1 MATDAATPA
10 AAQLEPGGRHM
21 SRATRRAIAF
31 YAFISPWLIGFLL
44 LTTVPM
50 IVGFAISFTNYD
62 GLSVADID
70 FKGLDNYERI
80 FTRDRDAGYALGR
93 TILWG
98 LLNVPI
104 WLIGSFTLALI
115 LDRSIRAVGIFRTI
129 FYLPSIIPIVSVVW
143 VWRAVL
149 NQNGGLLNGVISLF
163 RENTAIIWTSGDLAI
178 VSATIMSVW
187 AGLGGGMIIF
197 LAGLQN
203 IPISLKEAAFIDG
216 AGEWRVLRHVIIPLM
231 TPVIFF
237 QLILSI
243 IGSIQQFVLP
253 MILAG
258 IQGFSGQLGAV
269 PPRSIYL
276 YMVHVNLQVFARG
289 RFGYGMALLWV
300 LFVGIV
306 LFTVIV
312 FWTSRFWV
320 FYENEPDRNAA
331 KA

>member
-1 MATDAATPA
+1 MATEAATST
-10 AAQLEPGGRHM
+10 AAQAELAGRHM
-21 SRATRRAIAF
+21 SRRTRRAIAF

-44 LTTVPM
+44 LTAVPM
-50 IVGFAISFTNYD
+50 FVGFLTSLTNYD
-62 GLSVADID
+62 GLNINNLK
-70 FKGLDNYERI
+70 FLGLDNYARI
-80 FTRDRDAGYALGR
+80 LDDSNAMYAMGR
-93 TILWG
+93 TLLWTA
-98 LLNVPI
+98 LNVPI
-104 WLIGSFTLALI
+104 WLIASFTLALI

-149 NQNGGLLNGVISLF
+149 NQNGGLLNGFLSLF

-178 VSATIMSVW
+178 YSATVISVW

-203 IPISLKEAAFIDG
+203 IPSELKEAAYIDG
-216 AGEWRVLRHVIIPLM
+216 AGEGRVIRHVIMPLM

-243 IGSIQQFVLP
+243 ISAIQQFVLP
-253 MILAG
+253 MILAS

-276 YMVHVNLQVFARG
+276 YMVHVNLQIFTRQ
-289 RFGYGMALLWV
+289 RFGYGMSLLWV
-300 LFVGIV
+300 LFIV
-306 LFTVIV
+306 IVIFTIIV
-312 FWTSRFWV
+312 FWTSRYWV
-320 FYENEPDRNAA
+320 YYETDQR
-331 KA
+331 KSS

>member
-1 MATDAATPA
+1 MATDAAA
-10 AAQLEPGGRHM
+10 SASAQIGATGRHM
-21 SRATRRAIAF
+21 SRANRRAIAF
-31 YAFISPWLIGFLL
+31 YAFISPWLIGFVL
-44 LTTVPM
+44 LTAVPM
-50 IVGFAISFTNYD
+50 IAGFLISLTNYD
-62 GLSVADID
+62 GLNINDLK
-70 FKGLDNYERI
+70 FMGLENYARI
-80 FTRDRDAGYALGR
+80 AEDRNALYALER
-93 TILWG
+93 TALWG

-115 LDRSIRAVGIFRTI
+115 LDRSIRAVGLFRTI

-163 RENTAIIWTSGDLAI
+163 RPGTAIIWTSGDLAI
-178 VSATIMSVW
+178 MSATIMSVW

-203 IPISLKEAAFIDG
+203 IPTELKEAAYIDG
-216 AGEWRVLRHVIIPLM
+216 AGEWRVIRSVIIPLM

-237 QLILSI
+237 QFILSI
-243 IGSIQQFVLP
+243 IGSVQQFVLP

-276 YMVHVNLQVFARG
+276 YMVHVNLQIFTRQ

-300 LFVGIV
+300 LFTIIV
-306 LFTVIV
+306 VFTIVV

-320 FYENEPDRNAA
+320 FYENDPA
-331 KA
+331 KR

>member
-1 MATDAATPA
+1 MATDAAAPA
-10 AAQLEPGGRHM
+10 AAQIGPTGRHM
-21 SRATRRAIAF
+21 SRANRRAIAF
-31 YAFISPWLIGFLL
+31 YAFISPWLIGFVL
-44 LTTVPM
+44 LTAVPM
-50 IVGFAISFTNYD
+50 IAGFLISLTNYD
-62 GLSVADID
+62 GLNINSLK
-70 FKGLDNYERI
+70 FMGLENYARI
-80 FTRDRDAGYALGR
+80 PEDRNALYALER
-93 TILWG
+93 TVLWG

-104 WLIGSFTLALI
+104 WLVGSFTLALI
-115 LDRSIRAVGIFRTI
+115 LDRSIRAVGLFRTI

-149 NQNGGLLNGVISLF
+149 NQNGGLLNGIISLF
-163 RENTAIIWTSGDLAI
+163 RPGTAIIWTSGDLAI
-178 VSATIMSVW
+178 MSATVMSVW

-203 IPISLKEAAFIDG
+203 IPTELKEAAYIDG
-216 AGEWRVLRHVIIPLM
+216 AGEWRVIRSVIIPLM

-237 QLILSI
+237 QFILSI
-243 IGSIQQFVLP
+243 IGSVQQFTLP

-276 YMVHVNLQVFARG
+276 YMVHVNLQIFTRQ

-300 LFVGIV
+300 MFTMIV
-306 LFTVIV
+306 VFTIVV

-320 FYENEPDRNAA
+320 FYENDPA
-331 KA
+331 KR